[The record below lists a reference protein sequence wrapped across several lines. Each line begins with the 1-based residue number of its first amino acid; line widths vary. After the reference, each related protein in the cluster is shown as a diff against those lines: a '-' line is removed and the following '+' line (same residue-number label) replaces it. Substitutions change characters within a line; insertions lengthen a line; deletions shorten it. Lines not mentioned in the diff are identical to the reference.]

1 LITWEVIVAWRAFVD
16 NGFTNQRKENTMQI
30 VENYFAAWNE
40 RNAEE
45 RLARV
50 AAAFTPEA
58 SYKDPLMQGAG
69 HTAIDAMIAGAQGHF
84 PGHRF
89 ELAGTPDSHNDVLR
103 FSWTLAAPGSEP
115 VAKGT
120 DFAVVAAD
128 GRLGSVTGFIDYFAQ

>member
-1 LITWEVIVAWRAFVD
+1 
-16 NGFTNQRKENTMQI
+16 MQI
-30 VENYFAAWNE
+30 VEQYLAAWNE
-40 RNAEE
+40 RNADE
-45 RLARV
+45 RRARV
-50 AAAFTPEA
+50 AAAFAPEA

-69 HTAIDAMIAGAQGHF
+69 HAAIDAMIAGAQGHF

-103 FSWTLAAPGSEP
+103 FSWTLGAPGSDP

>member
-1 LITWEVIVAWRAFVD
+1 
-16 NGFTNQRKENTMQI
+16 MQI
-30 VENYFAAWNE
+30 VEQYLAAWNE
-40 RNAEE
+40 RDAGQ

-50 AAAFTPEA
+50 AAAFAPQA

-69 HTAIDAMIAGAQGHF
+69 HAAIDEMIAGAQGHF

-89 ELAGTPDSHNDVLR
+89 ELAGTPEAHNDVLR

-120 DFAVVAAD
+120 DFAVIAAD
-128 GRLGSVTGFIDYFAQ
+128 GRLGSVTGFIDYFAR